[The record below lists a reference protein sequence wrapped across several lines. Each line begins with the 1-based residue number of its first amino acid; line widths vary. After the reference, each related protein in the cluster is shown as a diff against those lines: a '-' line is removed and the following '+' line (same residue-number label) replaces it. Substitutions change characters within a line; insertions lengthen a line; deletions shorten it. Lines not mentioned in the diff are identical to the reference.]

1 MPAHKWLTK
10 TTEIVEDI
18 KSNPTEHS
26 SALVMVKW
34 LLLLFFYSLTLVFY
48 FWWLRSHRLYFLHN
62 TLSHG
67 KREKL
72 TSGSALQK
80 CIIHAAL
87 LRKKQNKNKV
97 DFLQL

>member
-34 LLLLFFYSLTLVFY
+34 LLLFFF
-48 FWWLRSHRLYFLHN
+48 FI
-62 TLSHG
+62 
-67 KREKL
+67 
-72 TSGSALQK
+72 A
-80 CIIHAAL
+80 
-87 LRKKQNKNKV
+87 
-97 DFLQL
+97 